1 MFLVAEPVVTL
12 IFIAIAFAYILIT
25 AMGSMGS
32 FIATTPSAIV
42 ALIDLYVLGFE
53 KEPTV
58 AYGTAFFVV
67 TMLLILGIILLT
79 WHAHRQNIKRLL
91 AGEEHETGWLDM
103 IYDLKLKKLKKKALK
118 KEQNNKDK

>member
-1 MFLVAEPVVTL
+1 MPFELNFCEEFVLYSTFESK
-12 IFIAIAFAYILIT
+12 FI
-25 AMGSMGS
+25 
-32 FIATTPSAIV
+32 V
-42 ALIDLYVLGFE
+42 
-53 KEPTV
+53 
-58 AYGTAFFVV
+58 TAFFVV